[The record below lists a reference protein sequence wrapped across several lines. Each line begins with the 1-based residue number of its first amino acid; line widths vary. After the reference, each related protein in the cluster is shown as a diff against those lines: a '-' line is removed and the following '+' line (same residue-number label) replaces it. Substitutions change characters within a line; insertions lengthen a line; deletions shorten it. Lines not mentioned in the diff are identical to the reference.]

1 MRTPNFHLHLRRIKS
16 GAGCRKNHAAAG
28 MTLIELMIAMTV
40 MAIGLPACMLMILV
54 GIQTNARNKTDTTA
68 TVLDQEVIEKFTTLQ
83 QYPKPGTV
91 IIYDCALSGGQANQH
106 SASLGQAP
114 APGAGA
120 TTYTAPPP
128 TGSGAQIGD
137 IDWTAAAPTMA
148 TSTTAGY
155 AMQYQ
160 TCSGD
165 IYEVR
170 WNIREISPNPT
181 SKVSLLTV
189 SARQRAAIQADAGGG
204 QNRAILYAK
213 PVTLRT
219 MIESR

>member
-1 MRTPNFHLHLRRIKS
+1 
-16 GAGCRKNHAAAG
+16 

-54 GIQTNARNKTDTTA
+54 GIQTNARSKTDTAA
-68 TVLDQEVIEKFTTLQ
+68 TVLDQEVIEKFSTLQ
-83 QYPKPGTV
+83 QYPKPVTV
-91 IIYDCALSGGQANQH
+91 NIYDCALSGGNANQH

-120 TTYTAPPP
+120 TTYTATPPM
-128 TGSGAQIGD
+128 GSGAQIGD
-137 IDWTAAAPTMA
+137 IDWTAAPPTMA
-148 TSTTAGY
+148 TATTAGY

-170 WNIREISPNPT
+170 WNIMDVDTKI
-181 SKVSLLTV
+181 SLLTV

>member
-1 MRTPNFHLHLRRIKS
+1 MRNPNFHLQFRHIKA
-16 GAGCRKNHAAAG
+16 GVGCRKSHAAAG

-54 GIQTNARNKTDTTA
+54 GIQTNARNKTDTAA

-83 QYPKPGTV
+83 QYPKPGFV
-91 IIYDCALSGGQANQH
+91 NIYDCALSGAAADVHQ
-106 SASLGQAP
+106 ASLGQAP

-148 TSTTAGY
+148 TSTTPGY
-155 AMQYQ
+155 GMQYQ

-181 SKVSLLTV
+181 SKVSLLTG
-189 SARQRAAIQADAGGG
+189 SARQRAAMAADAGGG
-204 QNRAILYAK
+204 QDRAVL
-213 PVTLRT
+213 
-219 MIESR
+219 